1 VDNVRVT
8 TPSLPVSPWL
18 RPIVRPVAAGQL
30 IMLPYGGGSAHAY
43 RDWASILPEGFALA
57 AVEYP
62 GHGSRIAEQ
71 PIDDPTTMV
80 AALAPL
86 LTEIQDRLD
95 GRLLIVGGHSLGAL
109 LAYAVA
115 AVLQAAGRP
124 VDGLLLSGSVP
135 PHQRH
140 LVPDLTVLS
149 DDALAAALGA
159 DGDIPAEI
167 LDDAEARDFYL
178 PLVRRGLAFARR
190 TAEVLAAGSAGREP
204 VHAPA
209 VVLGGAADLRC
220 PAAAL
225 GSWADLVD
233 GPLEVAL
240 LPGGHFFYR
249 GQLGEIGR
257 LLTSLA
263 GRARG

>member
-1 VDNVRVT
+1 MDNVRMR
-8 TPSLPVSPWL
+8 TPSLPASPWL
-18 RPIVRPVAAGQL
+18 RPIVGPAAAGQL
-30 IMLPYGGGSAHAY
+30 ILLPHAGGSAHAY
-43 RDWASILPEGFALA
+43 RDWAAILPDGFALA

-62 GHGSRIAEQ
+62 GNGSRIGEQ
-71 PIDDPTTMV
+71 PIDDPAAMV
-80 AALAPL
+80 AGLAGL

-109 LAYAVA
+109 LAHEVA

-135 PHQRH
+135 AHQRR
-140 LVPDLTVLS
+140 LVPDLSVLS
-149 DDALAAALGA
+149 DDALAATLGA
-159 DGDIPAEI
+159 DGDIPTEI
-167 LDDAEARDFYL
+167 LDDAEARAFYL
-178 PLVRRGLAFARR
+178 PLVRQGLAFARR
-190 TAEVLAAGSAGREP
+190 TAEVVAAGSAGREP

-220 PAAAL
+220 PASAL
-225 GSWADLVD
+225 GSWADVVD

-257 LLTSLA
+257 LLTGLA
-263 GRARG
+263 GRAGG